1 MRRKLNGKNKIFIV
15 IFSII
20 VIAMIV
26 FLVLAV
32 SLAQKKGSTVYN
44 ISNNSIVF
52 DSETNLIDTS
62 KGGSIKQ
69 RWNGTYYYLDIEE
82 IEYEL
87 GEIPVVYEKSKD
99 KIQIFGQNYL
109 INQDGSIIEGEQYT
123 EITNYSETQFYK
135 LADREY
141 LIVSPE
147 IYTEDKSIYASKYLL
162 VYIDKKGNASVLNDS
177 INLKTINPIT
187 LTFEKYKFD
196 IANEKLLIDTKN
208 IDLKQVI
215 GSTNE
220 YKQKETH
227 MNDEVDLDYEN
238 LADQYNALVE
248 SFQQYIDDSTLFID
262 AANTIFANANFNV
275 TNSITNNTTNS
286 GTTANNKTNIT
297 KMVSLRGAIANS
309 THIDV
314 TYAVSDVGDQYQVV
328 YLLVTGI
335 IDGQETTEKVLLDKY
350 GSTYRIPKLSP
361 KHEYTISLGYIERVK
376 DLAGEWILQDQVEDT
391 INVRTTKPAISIT
404 IDKISKGYVHFT
416 FKMNEEY
423 ALNGGSIALYAGEK
437 YVNRINIK
445 VLEALSKDGFSAK
458 LKLEEATVLELRLED
473 ALYNNE
479 LVELN
484 VKEKFTY

>member
-1 MRRKLNGKNKIFIV
+1 MRKLNGRNKIFII

-20 VIAMIV
+20 VVVMIV
-26 FLVLAV
+26 ILVSAV
-32 SLAQKKGSTVYN
+32 GIAQKIGSTVYSV
-44 ISNNSIVF
+44 SNNSIVF

-69 RWNGTYYYLDIEE
+69 RWNGTYYYLDIEDV
-82 IEYEL
+82 EYEL
-87 GEIPVVYEKSKD
+87 GDIPVVYEKSKD
-99 KIQIFGQNYL
+99 KIEIFGQNYL
-109 INQDGSIIEGEQYT
+109 VNKVGSIIEGEEFT
-123 EITNYSETQFYK
+123 EITNYSETQIYK

-162 VYIDKKGNASVLNDS
+162 VYLDKKGNASVLNDS
-177 INLKTINPIT
+177 INLKTINPLT
-187 LTFEKYKFD
+187 LVFDKYKFD

-220 YKQKETH
+220 YKEKEHH

-238 LADQYNALVE
+238 LADQYNSLVE

-275 TNSITNNTTNS
+275 TNSIVQGTTNS
-286 GTTANNKTNIT
+286 GNTANNLTNIT

-335 IDGQETTEKVLLDKY
+335 IDGEETTEKVLLDKY

-361 KHEYTISLGYIERVK
+361 RHEYTISLGYIERVK
-376 DLAGEWILQDQVEDT
+376 DLAGEWILQDQIEDT
-391 INVRTTKPAISIT
+391 INVRTIKPDISIK

-416 FKMNEEY
+416 FKMKEEY
-423 ALNGGSIALYAGEK
+423 ALEGGSIALYAGDQ
-437 YVNRINIK
+437 YINRINIK
-445 VLEALSKDGFSAK
+445 TLEALSEKGFSSKMQLA
-458 LKLEEATVLELRLED
+458 EGSILELRLED
-473 ALYNNE
+473 AIYNGNS
-479 LVELN
+479 VELN

>member
-1 MRRKLNGKNKIFIV
+1 MRKLNGRNKIFII

-20 VIAMIV
+20 VVVMIV
-26 FLVLAV
+26 ILVSAV
-32 SLAQKKGSTVYN
+32 GIAQKNGSTVYSV
-44 ISNNSIVF
+44 SNNSIVF

-69 RWNGTYYYLDIEE
+69 RWNGTYYYLDINDV
-82 IEYEL
+82 EYEL
-87 GEIPVVYEKSKD
+87 GDIPVVYEKSKD
-99 KIQIFGQNYL
+99 KIEIFGQNYL
-109 INQDGSIIEGEQYT
+109 VNKDGSIIEGEEFT

-162 VYIDKKGNASVLNDS
+162 VYLDKKGNASVLNDS
-177 INLKTINPIT
+177 INLKTINPLT
-187 LTFEKYKFD
+187 LVFDKYKFD

-220 YKQKETH
+220 YKEKEHH

-238 LADQYNALVE
+238 LADQYNSLVE

-275 TNSITNNTTNS
+275 TNSIVQGTTNS
-286 GTTANNKTNIT
+286 GNTANNLTNIT

-335 IDGQETTEKVLLDKY
+335 IDGEETTEKVLLDKY

-361 KHEYTISLGYIERVK
+361 RHEYTISLGYIERVK

-391 INVRTTKPAISIT
+391 INVRTIKPDISIK

-416 FKMNEEY
+416 FKMKEEY
-423 ALNGGSIALYAGEK
+423 ALEGGSIALYAGDQ
-437 YVNRINIK
+437 YINRINIK
-445 VLEALSKDGFSAK
+445 TLEALSEKGFSSKMQLA
-458 LKLEEATVLELRLED
+458 EGSILELRLED
-473 ALYNNE
+473 AIYNGN

>member
-1 MRRKLNGKNKIFIV
+1 MRKLNGRNKIFII

-20 VIAMIV
+20 VVVMIV
-26 FLVLAV
+26 ILVSAV
-32 SLAQKKGSTVYN
+32 GIAQKNGSTVYSV
-44 ISNNSIVF
+44 SNNSIVF

-69 RWNGTYYYLDIEE
+69 RWNGTYYYLDIDDV
-82 IEYEL
+82 EYEL
-87 GEIPVVYEKSKD
+87 GDIPVVYEKSKD
-99 KIQIFGQNYL
+99 KIEIFGQNYL
-109 INQDGSIIEGEQYT
+109 VNKDGSIIEGEEFT

-162 VYIDKKGNASVLNDS
+162 VYLDKKGNASVLNDS
-177 INLKTINPIT
+177 INLKTINPLT
-187 LTFEKYKFD
+187 LVFDKYKFD

-220 YKQKETH
+220 YKEKEHH

-238 LADQYNALVE
+238 LADQYNSLVE

-275 TNSITNNTTNS
+275 TNSIVQGTTNS
-286 GTTANNKTNIT
+286 GNTANNLTNIT

-335 IDGQETTEKVLLDKY
+335 IDGEETTEKVLLDKY

-361 KHEYTISLGYIERVK
+361 RHEYTISLGYIERVK

-391 INVRTTKPAISIT
+391 INVRTIKPDISIK

-416 FKMNEEY
+416 FKMKEEY
-423 ALNGGSIALYAGEK
+423 ALEGGSIALYAGDQ
-437 YVNRINIK
+437 YINRINIK
-445 VLEALSKDGFSAK
+445 TLEALSEKGFSSKMQLA
-458 LKLEEATVLELRLED
+458 EGSILELRLED
-473 ALYNNE
+473 AIYNGN

>member
-1 MRRKLNGKNKIFIV
+1 MRKLNGRNKIFII

-20 VIAMIV
+20 VVVMIV
-26 FLVLAV
+26 ILVSAV
-32 SLAQKKGSTVYN
+32 GIAQKNGSTVYSV
-44 ISNNSIVF
+44 SNNSIVF

-69 RWNGTYYYLDIEE
+69 RWNGTYYYLDINDV
-82 IEYEL
+82 EYEL
-87 GEIPVVYEKSKD
+87 GDIPVVYEKSKD
-99 KIQIFGQNYL
+99 KIEIFGQNYL
-109 INQDGSIIEGEQYT
+109 VNKDGSIIEGEEFT

-162 VYIDKKGNASVLNDS
+162 VYLDKKGNASVLNDS
-177 INLKTINPIT
+177 INLKTINPLT
-187 LTFEKYKFD
+187 LVFDKYKFD

-220 YKQKETH
+220 YKEKEHH

-275 TNSITNNTTNS
+275 TNSIVQGTTNS
-286 GTTANNKTNIT
+286 GNTANNLTNIT

-335 IDGQETTEKVLLDKY
+335 IDGEETTEKVLLDKY

-361 KHEYTISLGYIERVK
+361 RHEYTISLGYIERVK

-391 INVRTTKPAISIT
+391 INVRTIKPDISIK

-416 FKMNEEY
+416 FKMKEEY
-423 ALNGGSIALYAGEK
+423 ALEGGSIALYAGDQ
-437 YVNRINIK
+437 YINRINIK
-445 VLEALSKDGFSAK
+445 TLEALSEKGFSSKMQLA
-458 LKLEEATVLELRLED
+458 EGSILELRLED
-473 ALYNNE
+473 AIYNGN

>member
-1 MRRKLNGKNKIFIV
+1 MRKLNGRNKIFII

-20 VIAMIV
+20 VVVMIV
-26 FLVLAV
+26 ILVSAV
-32 SLAQKKGSTVYN
+32 GIAQKNGSTVYSV
-44 ISNNSIVF
+44 SNNSIVF

-69 RWNGTYYYLDIEE
+69 RWNGTYYYLDIDDV
-82 IEYEL
+82 EYEL
-87 GEIPVVYEKSKD
+87 GDIPVVYEKSKD
-99 KIQIFGQNYL
+99 KIEIFGQNYL
-109 INQDGSIIEGEQYT
+109 VNKDGSIIEGEEFT

-162 VYIDKKGNASVLNDS
+162 VYLDKKGNASVLNDS
-177 INLKTINPIT
+177 INLKTINPLT
-187 LTFEKYKFD
+187 LVFDKYKFD

-220 YKQKETH
+220 YKEKEHH

-238 LADQYNALVE
+238 LADQYNALVD

-275 TNSITNNTTNS
+275 TNSIVQGTTNS
-286 GTTANNKTNIT
+286 GNTANNLTNIT

-335 IDGQETTEKVLLDKY
+335 IDGEETTEKVLLDKY

-361 KHEYTISLGYIERVK
+361 RHEYTISLGYIERVK

-391 INVRTTKPAISIT
+391 INVRTIKPDISIK

-416 FKMNEEY
+416 FKMKEEY
-423 ALNGGSIALYAGEK
+423 ALEGGSIALYAGDQ
-437 YVNRINIK
+437 YINRINIK
-445 VLEALSKDGFSAK
+445 TLEALSEKGFSSKMQLA
-458 LKLEEATVLELRLED
+458 EGSILELRLED
-473 ALYNNE
+473 AIYIKKDFGLFY
-479 LVELN
+479 
-484 VKEKFTY
+484 F

>member
-1 MRRKLNGKNKIFIV
+1 MRKLNGRNKIFII

-20 VIAMIV
+20 VVVMIV
-26 FLVLAV
+26 ILVSAV
-32 SLAQKKGSTVYN
+32 GIAQKNGSTVYSV
-44 ISNNSIVF
+44 SNNSIVF

-69 RWNGTYYYLDIEE
+69 RWNGTYYYLDIDDV
-82 IEYEL
+82 EYEL
-87 GEIPVVYEKSKD
+87 GDIPVVYEKSKD
-99 KIQIFGQNYL
+99 KIEIFGQNYL
-109 INQDGSIIEGEQYT
+109 VNKDGSIIEGEEFT

-162 VYIDKKGNASVLNDS
+162 VYLDKKGNASVLNDS
-177 INLKTINPIT
+177 INLKTINPLT
-187 LTFEKYKFD
+187 LVFDKYKFD
-196 IANEKLLIDTKN
+196 IANEKLLVDTKN

-220 YKQKETH
+220 YKEKEHH

-275 TNSITNNTTNS
+275 TNSIVQGTTNS
-286 GTTANNKTNIT
+286 GTATNNLTNIT

-335 IDGQETTEKVLLDKY
+335 IDGEETTEKVLLDKY

-361 KHEYTISLGYIERVK
+361 RHEYTISLGYIERVK
-376 DLAGEWILQDQVEDT
+376 DLAGEWILQDQIEDT
-391 INVRTTKPAISIT
+391 INVRTIKPDISIK

-416 FKMNEEY
+416 FKMKEEY
-423 ALNGGSIALYAGEK
+423 ALEGGSIALYAGDQ
-437 YVNRINIK
+437 YINRINIK
-445 VLEALSKDGFSAK
+445 TLEALSEKGFSSKMQLADGSI
-458 LKLEEATVLELRLED
+458 LELRLED
-473 ALYNNE
+473 AIYNGNS
-479 LVELN
+479 VELN

>member
-1 MRRKLNGKNKIFIV
+1 MRKLNGRNKIFII

-20 VIAMIV
+20 VVVMIV
-26 FLVLAV
+26 ILVSAV
-32 SLAQKKGSTVYN
+32 GIAQKNGSTVYSV
-44 ISNNSIVF
+44 SNNSIVF

-69 RWNGTYYYLDIEE
+69 RWNGTYYYLDIDDV
-82 IEYEL
+82 EYEL
-87 GEIPVVYEKSKD
+87 GDIPVVYEKSKD
-99 KIQIFGQNYL
+99 KIEIFGQNYL
-109 INQDGSIIEGEQYT
+109 VNKDGSIIEGEEFT

-162 VYIDKKGNASVLNDS
+162 VYLDKKGNASVLNDS
-177 INLKTINPIT
+177 INLKTINPT
-187 LTFEKYKFD
+187 LVFDKYKFD

-220 YKQKETH
+220 YKEKEHH

-238 LADQYNALVE
+238 LADQYNALVD

-275 TNSITNNTTNS
+275 TNSIVQGTTNS
-286 GTTANNKTNIT
+286 GNTANNLTNIT

-335 IDGQETTEKVLLDKY
+335 IDGEETTEKVLLDKY

-361 KHEYTISLGYIERVK
+361 RHEYTISLGYIERVK
-376 DLAGEWILQDQVEDT
+376 DLAGEWIIKDQVEDT
-391 INVRTTKPAISIT
+391 INVRTIKPDISIK

-416 FKMNEEY
+416 FKMKEEY
-423 ALNGGSIALYAGEK
+423 ALEGGSIALYAGDQ
-437 YVNRINIK
+437 YINRINIK
-445 VLEALSKDGFSAK
+445 TLEALSEKGFSSKMQLA
-458 LKLEEATVLELRLED
+458 EGSILELRLED
-473 ALYNNE
+473 AIYNGN

>member
-1 MRRKLNGKNKIFIV
+1 MRKLNGRNKIFII

-20 VIAMIV
+20 VVVMIV
-26 FLVLAV
+26 ILVSAV
-32 SLAQKKGSTVYN
+32 GIAQKNGSTVYSV
-44 ISNNSIVF
+44 SNNSIVF

-69 RWNGTYYYLDIEE
+69 RWNGTYYYLDIDDV
-82 IEYEL
+82 EYEL
-87 GEIPVVYEKSKD
+87 GDIPVVYEKSKD
-99 KIQIFGQNYL
+99 KIEIFGQNYL
-109 INQDGSIIEGEQYT
+109 VNKDGSIIEGEEFT

-162 VYIDKKGNASVLNDS
+162 VYLDKKGNASVLNDS
-177 INLKTINPIT
+177 INLKTINPLT
-187 LTFEKYKFD
+187 LVFDKYKFD
-196 IANEKLLIDTKN
+196 IANEKLLVDTKN

-220 YKQKETH
+220 YKEKEHH

-238 LADQYNALVE
+238 LADQYNSLVE

-275 TNSITNNTTNS
+275 TNSIVQGTTNS
-286 GTTANNKTNIT
+286 GNTANNLTNIT

-335 IDGQETTEKVLLDKY
+335 IDGEETTEKVLLDKY

-361 KHEYTISLGYIERVK
+361 RHEYTISLGYIERVK

-391 INVRTTKPAISIT
+391 INVRTIKPDISIK

-416 FKMNEEY
+416 FKMKEEY
-423 ALNGGSIALYAGEK
+423 ALEGGSIALYAGDQ
-437 YVNRINIK
+437 YINRINIK
-445 VLEALSKDGFSAK
+445 TLEALSEKGFSSKMQLA
-458 LKLEEATVLELRLED
+458 EGSILELRLED
-473 ALYNNE
+473 AIYNGNS
-479 LVELN
+479 VELN

>member
-1 MRRKLNGKNKIFIV
+1 MRKLNGRNKIFII

-20 VIAMIV
+20 VVVMIV
-26 FLVLAV
+26 ILVSAV
-32 SLAQKKGSTVYN
+32 GIAQKNGSTVYSV
-44 ISNNSIVF
+44 SNNSIVF

-69 RWNGTYYYLDIEE
+69 RWNGTYYYLDIDDV
-82 IEYEL
+82 EYEL
-87 GEIPVVYEKSKD
+87 GDIPVVYEKSKD
-99 KIQIFGQNYL
+99 KIEIFGQNYL
-109 INQDGSIIEGEQYT
+109 VNKDGSIIEGEEFT

-162 VYIDKKGNASVLNDS
+162 VYLDKKGNASVLNDS
-177 INLKTINPIT
+177 INLKTINPLT
-187 LTFEKYKFD
+187 LVFDKYKFD

-220 YKQKETH
+220 YKEKEHH

-238 LADQYNALVE
+238 LADQYNALVD

-275 TNSITNNTTNS
+275 TNSIVQGTTNS
-286 GTTANNKTNIT
+286 GNTANNLTNIT

-335 IDGQETTEKVLLDKY
+335 IDGEETTEKVLLDKY

-361 KHEYTISLGYIERVK
+361 RHEYTISLGYIERVK

-391 INVRTTKPAISIT
+391 INVRTIKPDISIK

-416 FKMNEEY
+416 FKMKEEY
-423 ALNGGSIALYAGEK
+423 ALEGGSIALYAGDQ
-437 YVNRINIK
+437 YINRINIK
-445 VLEALSKDGFSAK
+445 TLEALSEKGFSSKMQLA
-458 LKLEEATVLELRLED
+458 EGSILELRLED
-473 ALYNNE
+473 AIYNGN

>member
-1 MRRKLNGKNKIFIV
+1 MRRKLNGRNKIFII

-20 VIAMIV
+20 VIVMVVI
-26 FLVLAV
+26 LVSAV
-32 SLAQKKGSTVYN
+32 GIAQKNGSTVYSV
-44 ISNNSIVF
+44 SNNSIVF

-69 RWNGTYYYLDIEE
+69 RWDGTYYYLDVSEA
-82 IEYEL
+82 EYEL

-99 KIQIFGQNYL
+99 KIEIFGQNYL
-109 INQDGSIIEGEQYT
+109 INKDGSILEGEEFT
-123 EITNYSETQFYK
+123 EITNYSEPQFYK

-147 IYTEDKSIYASKYLL
+147 IYTEDKSIFASRYLI

-177 INLKTINPIT
+177 INVKTINPMV
-187 LTFEKYKFD
+187 LSFEKYKFD
-196 IANEKLLIDTKN
+196 IANEKLTVDNKV

-220 YKQKETH
+220 YVKKETH
-227 MNDEVDLDYEN
+227 MNDEVDLDYQD

-248 SFQQYIDDSTLFID
+248 SFEQYIDDTTLFID

-275 TNSITNNTTNS
+275 TNSIVNGTTNS
-286 GTTANNKTNIT
+286 GNQTTNLTNIT

-335 IDGQETTEKVLLDKY
+335 IDGEETTEKVLLDKY

-361 KHEYTISLGYIERVK
+361 RHEYTISLGYIERVK

-391 INVRTTKPAISIT
+391 INVRTTKPAISIK

-416 FKMNEEY
+416 FKMKEEY
-423 ALNGGSIALYAGEK
+423 ALEAGSIALYANET

-445 VLEALSKDGFSAK
+445 TIEALSENGFSSKIK
-458 LKLEEATVLELRLED
+458 LSEGNVLELRLED
-473 ALYNNE
+473 AIYNGE

>member
-1 MRRKLNGKNKIFIV
+1 MRKLNGRNKIFII

-20 VIAMIV
+20 VVVMIV
-26 FLVLAV
+26 ILVSAV
-32 SLAQKKGSTVYN
+32 GIAQKNGSTVYSV
-44 ISNNSIVF
+44 SNNSIVF

-69 RWNGTYYYLDIEE
+69 RWNGTYYYLDIEDV
-82 IEYEL
+82 EYEL
-87 GEIPVVYEKSKD
+87 GDIPVVYEKSKD
-99 KIQIFGQNYL
+99 KIEIFGQNYL
-109 INQDGSIIEGEQYT
+109 VNKDGSIIEGEEFT

-162 VYIDKKGNASVLNDS
+162 VYLDKKGNASVLNDS
-177 INLKTINPIT
+177 INLKTINPLT
-187 LTFEKYKFD
+187 LVFDKYKFD

-220 YKQKETH
+220 YKEKEHH

-238 LADQYNALVE
+238 LADQYNSLVE

-275 TNSITNNTTNS
+275 TNSIVQGTTNS
-286 GTTANNKTNIT
+286 GNTANNLTNIT

-335 IDGQETTEKVLLDKY
+335 IDGEETTEKVLLDKY

-361 KHEYTISLGYIERVK
+361 RHEYTISLGYIERVK

-391 INVRTTKPAISIT
+391 INVRTIKPDISIK

-416 FKMNEEY
+416 FKMKEEY
-423 ALNGGSIALYAGEK
+423 ALEGGSIALYAGDQ
-437 YVNRINIK
+437 YINRINIK
-445 VLEALSKDGFSAK
+445 TLEALSEKGFSSKMQLA
-458 LKLEEATVLELRLED
+458 EGSILELRLED
-473 ALYNNE
+473 AIYNGN

-484 VKEKFTY
+484 LKEKFTY

>member
-1 MRRKLNGKNKIFIV
+1 MRKLNGRNKIFII

-20 VIAMIV
+20 VVVMIV
-26 FLVLAV
+26 ILVSAV
-32 SLAQKKGSTVYN
+32 GIAQKNGSTVYSV
-44 ISNNSIVF
+44 SNNSIVF

-69 RWNGTYYYLDIEE
+69 RWNGTYYYLDINDV
-82 IEYEL
+82 EYEL
-87 GEIPVVYEKSKD
+87 GNIPVVYEKSKD
-99 KIQIFGQNYL
+99 KIEIFGQNYL
-109 INQDGSIIEGEQYT
+109 VNKDGSIIEGEEFT

-162 VYIDKKGNASVLNDS
+162 VYLDKKGNASVLNDS
-177 INLKTINPIT
+177 INLKTINPLT
-187 LTFEKYKFD
+187 LVFDKYKFD

-220 YKQKETH
+220 YKEKEHH

-275 TNSITNNTTNS
+275 TNSIVQGTTNS
-286 GTTANNKTNIT
+286 GNTANNLTNIT

-335 IDGQETTEKVLLDKY
+335 IDGEETTEKVLLDKY

-361 KHEYTISLGYIERVK
+361 RHEYTISLGYIERVK

-391 INVRTTKPAISIT
+391 INVRTIKPDISIK

-416 FKMNEEY
+416 FKMKEEY
-423 ALNGGSIALYAGEK
+423 ALEGGSIALYAGDQ
-437 YVNRINIK
+437 YINRINIK
-445 VLEALSKDGFSAK
+445 TLEALSEKGFSSKMQLA
-458 LKLEEATVLELRLED
+458 EGSILELRLED
-473 ALYNNE
+473 AIYNGN

>member
-1 MRRKLNGKNKIFIV
+1 MRKLNGRNKIFII

-20 VIAMIV
+20 VVVMIV
-26 FLVLAV
+26 ILVSAV
-32 SLAQKKGSTVYN
+32 GIAQKNGSTVYSV
-44 ISNNSIVF
+44 SNNSIVF

-69 RWNGTYYYLDIEE
+69 RWNGTYYYLDINDV
-82 IEYEL
+82 EYEL
-87 GEIPVVYEKSKD
+87 GDIPVVYEKSKD
-99 KIQIFGQNYL
+99 KIEIFGQNYL
-109 INQDGSIIEGEQYT
+109 VNKDGSIIEGEEFT

-162 VYIDKKGNASVLNDS
+162 VYLDKKGNASVLNDS
-177 INLKTINPIT
+177 INLKTINPLT
-187 LTFEKYKFD
+187 LVFDKYKFD

-220 YKQKETH
+220 YKEKEHH

-238 LADQYNALVE
+238 LADQYNSLVE

-275 TNSITNNTTNS
+275 TNSIVQGTTNS
-286 GTTANNKTNIT
+286 GNTANNLTNIT

-335 IDGQETTEKVLLDKY
+335 IDGEETTEKVLLDKY

-361 KHEYTISLGYIERVK
+361 RHEYTISLGYIERVK

-391 INVRTTKPAISIT
+391 INVRTIKPDISIK

-416 FKMNEEY
+416 FKMKEEY
-423 ALNGGSIALYAGEK
+423 ALEGGSIALYAGDQ
-437 YVNRINIK
+437 YINRINIK
-445 VLEALSKDGFSAK
+445 TLEALSEKGFSSKMK
-458 LKLEEATVLELRLED
+458 LAEGSILELRLED
-473 ALYNNE
+473 AIYNGN

>member
-1 MRRKLNGKNKIFIV
+1 MRKLNGRNKIFII

-20 VIAMIV
+20 VVVMIV
-26 FLVLAV
+26 ILVSAV
-32 SLAQKKGSTVYN
+32 GIAQKNGSTVYSV
-44 ISNNSIVF
+44 SNNSIVF

-69 RWNGTYYYLDIEE
+69 RWNGTYYYLDINDV
-82 IEYEL
+82 EYEL
-87 GEIPVVYEKSKD
+87 GDIPVVYEKSKD
-99 KIQIFGQNYL
+99 KIEIFGQNYL
-109 INQDGSIIEGEQYT
+109 VNKDGSIIEGEEFT

-162 VYIDKKGNASVLNDS
+162 VYLDKKGNASVLNDS

-187 LTFEKYKFD
+187 LVFDKYKFD

-220 YKQKETH
+220 YKEKEHH

-238 LADQYNALVE
+238 LADQYNSLVE

-275 TNSITNNTTNS
+275 TNSIVQGTTNS
-286 GTTANNKTNIT
+286 GNTANNLTNIT

-335 IDGQETTEKVLLDKY
+335 IDGEETTEKVLLDKY

-361 KHEYTISLGYIERVK
+361 RHEYTISLGYIERVK

-391 INVRTTKPAISIT
+391 INVRTIKPDISIK

-416 FKMNEEY
+416 FKMKEEY
-423 ALNGGSIALYAGEK
+423 ALEGGSIALYAGDQ

-445 VLEALSKDGFSAK
+445 TLEALSEKGFSSKIQLA
-458 LKLEEATVLELRLED
+458 EGSILELRLED
-473 ALYNNE
+473 AIYNGN

>member
-1 MRRKLNGKNKIFIV
+1 MRKLNGRNKIFII

-20 VIAMIV
+20 VVVMIV
-26 FLVLAV
+26 ILVSAV
-32 SLAQKKGSTVYN
+32 GIAQKNGSTVYSV
-44 ISNNSIVF
+44 SNNSIVF

-69 RWNGTYYYLDIEE
+69 RWNGTYYYLDIDDV
-82 IEYEL
+82 EYEL
-87 GEIPVVYEKSKD
+87 GDIPVVYEKSKD
-99 KIQIFGQNYL
+99 KIEIFGQNYL
-109 INQDGSIIEGEQYT
+109 VNKDGSIIEGEEFT

-162 VYIDKKGNASVLNDS
+162 VYLDKKGNASVLNDS
-177 INLKTINPIT
+177 INLKTINPLT
-187 LTFEKYKFD
+187 LVFDKYKFD
-196 IANEKLLIDTKN
+196 IANEKLLVDTKN

-220 YKQKETH
+220 YKEKEHH

-275 TNSITNNTTNS
+275 TNSIVQGTTNS
-286 GTTANNKTNIT
+286 GTATNNLTNIT

-335 IDGQETTEKVLLDKY
+335 IDGEETTEKVLLDKY

-361 KHEYTISLGYIERVK
+361 RHEYTISLGYIERVK
-376 DLAGEWILQDQVEDT
+376 DLAGEWILQDQIEDT
-391 INVRTTKPAISIT
+391 INVRTIKPDISIK

-416 FKMNEEY
+416 FKMKEEY
-423 ALNGGSIALYAGEK
+423 ALEGGSIALYAGDQ
-437 YVNRINIK
+437 YINRINIK
-445 VLEALSKDGFSAK
+445 TLEALSEKGFSSKMQLA
-458 LKLEEATVLELRLED
+458 EGSILELRLED
-473 ALYNNE
+473 AIYNGNS
-479 LVELN
+479 VELN

>member
-1 MRRKLNGKNKIFIV
+1 MRKLNGRNKIFII

-20 VIAMIV
+20 VVVMIV
-26 FLVLAV
+26 ILVSAV
-32 SLAQKKGSTVYN
+32 GIAQKNGSTVYSV
-44 ISNNSIVF
+44 SNNSIVF

-69 RWNGTYYYLDIEE
+69 RWNGTYYYLDINDV
-82 IEYEL
+82 EYEL
-87 GEIPVVYEKSKD
+87 GDIPVVYEKSKD
-99 KIQIFGQNYL
+99 KIEIFGQNYL
-109 INQDGSIIEGEQYT
+109 VNKDGSIIEGEEFT

-162 VYIDKKGNASVLNDS
+162 VYLDKKGNASVLNDS
-177 INLKTINPIT
+177 INLKTINPLT
-187 LTFEKYKFD
+187 LVFDKYKFD

-220 YKQKETH
+220 YKEKEHH

-238 LADQYNALVE
+238 LADQYNSLVE

-275 TNSITNNTTNS
+275 TNSIVQGTTNS
-286 GTTANNKTNIT
+286 GNTANNLTNIT

-335 IDGQETTEKVLLDKY
+335 IDGEETTEKVLLDKY

-361 KHEYTISLGYIERVK
+361 RHEYTISLGYIERVK

-391 INVRTTKPAISIT
+391 INVRTIKPDISIK

-416 FKMNEEY
+416 FKMKEEY
-423 ALNGGSIALYAGEK
+423 ALEGGSIALYAGDQ

-445 VLEALSKDGFSAK
+445 TLEALSEKGFSSKIQLA
-458 LKLEEATVLELRLED
+458 EGSILELRLED
-473 ALYNNE
+473 AIYNGN

>member
-1 MRRKLNGKNKIFIV
+1 MRKLNGRNKIFII

-20 VIAMIV
+20 VVVMIV
-26 FLVLAV
+26 ILVSAV
-32 SLAQKKGSTVYN
+32 GIAQKNGSTVYSV
-44 ISNNSIVF
+44 SNNSIVF

-69 RWNGTYYYLDIEE
+69 RWNGTYYYLDIEDV
-82 IEYEL
+82 EYEL
-87 GEIPVVYEKSKD
+87 GDIPVVYEKSKD
-99 KIQIFGQNYL
+99 KIEIFGQNYL
-109 INQDGSIIEGEQYT
+109 VNKDGSIIEGEEFT

-162 VYIDKKGNASVLNDS
+162 VYLDKKGNASVLNDS
-177 INLKTINPIT
+177 INLKTINPLT
-187 LTFEKYKFD
+187 LVFDKYKFD

-220 YKQKETH
+220 YKEKEHH

-238 LADQYNALVE
+238 LADQYNSLVE

-275 TNSITNNTTNS
+275 TNSIVQGTTNS
-286 GTTANNKTNIT
+286 GNTANNLTNIT

-335 IDGQETTEKVLLDKY
+335 IDGEETTEKVLLDKY

-361 KHEYTISLGYIERVK
+361 RHEYTISLGYIERVK

-391 INVRTTKPAISIT
+391 INVRTIKPDISIK

-416 FKMNEEY
+416 FKMKEEY
-423 ALNGGSIALYAGEK
+423 ALEGGSIALYAGDQ

-445 VLEALSKDGFSAK
+445 TLEALSEKGFSSKIQLA
-458 LKLEEATVLELRLED
+458 EGSILELRLED
-473 ALYNNE
+473 AIYNGN

>member
-1 MRRKLNGKNKIFIV
+1 MRKLNGRNKIFII

-20 VIAMIV
+20 VVVMIV
-26 FLVLAV
+26 ILVSAV
-32 SLAQKKGSTVYN
+32 GIAQKNGSTVYSV
-44 ISNNSIVF
+44 SNNSIVF

-69 RWNGTYYYLDIEE
+69 RWNGTYYYLDIND

-87 GEIPVVYEKSKD
+87 GDIPVVYEKSKD
-99 KIQIFGQNYL
+99 KIEIFGQNYL
-109 INQDGSIIEGEQYT
+109 VNKDGSIIEGEEFT

-162 VYIDKKGNASVLNDS
+162 VYLDKKGNASVLNDS
-177 INLKTINPIT
+177 INLKTINPLT
-187 LTFEKYKFD
+187 LVFDKYKFD

-220 YKQKETH
+220 YKEKEHH

-275 TNSITNNTTNS
+275 TNSIVQGTTNS
-286 GTTANNKTNIT
+286 GNTANNLTNIT

-335 IDGQETTEKVLLDKY
+335 IDGEETTEKVLLDKY

-361 KHEYTISLGYIERVK
+361 RHEYTISLGYIERVK

-391 INVRTTKPAISIT
+391 INVRTIKPDISIK

-416 FKMNEEY
+416 FKMKEEY
-423 ALNGGSIALYAGEK
+423 ALEGGSIALYAGDQ
-437 YVNRINIK
+437 YINRINIK
-445 VLEALSKDGFSAK
+445 TLEALSEKGFSSKMQLA
-458 LKLEEATVLELRLED
+458 EGSILELRLED
-473 ALYNNE
+473 AIYNGN

>member
-1 MRRKLNGKNKIFIV
+1 MRKLNGRNKIFII

-20 VIAMIV
+20 VVVMIV
-26 FLVLAV
+26 ILVSAV
-32 SLAQKKGSTVYN
+32 GIAQKNGSTVYSV
-44 ISNNSIVF
+44 SNNSIVF

-69 RWNGTYYYLDIEE
+69 RWNGTYYYLDIDDV
-82 IEYEL
+82 EYEL
-87 GEIPVVYEKSKD
+87 GDIPVVYEKSKD
-99 KIQIFGQNYL
+99 KIEIFGQNYL
-109 INQDGSIIEGEQYT
+109 VNKDGSIIEGEEFT

-162 VYIDKKGNASVLNDS
+162 VYLDKKGNASVLNDS
-177 INLKTINPIT
+177 INLKTINPLT
-187 LTFEKYKFD
+187 LVFDKYKFD

-220 YKQKETH
+220 YKEKEHH

-275 TNSITNNTTNS
+275 TNSIVQGTTNS
-286 GTTANNKTNIT
+286 GNTANNLTNIT

-335 IDGQETTEKVLLDKY
+335 IDGEETTEKVLLDKY

-361 KHEYTISLGYIERVK
+361 RHEYTISLGYIERVK

-391 INVRTTKPAISIT
+391 INVRTIKPDISIK

-416 FKMNEEY
+416 FKMKEEY
-423 ALNGGSIALYAGEK
+423 ALEGGSIALYAGDQ
-437 YVNRINIK
+437 YINRINIK
-445 VLEALSKDGFSAK
+445 TLEALSEKGFSSKMQLA
-458 LKLEEATVLELRLED
+458 EGSILELRLED
-473 ALYNNE
+473 AIYNGN